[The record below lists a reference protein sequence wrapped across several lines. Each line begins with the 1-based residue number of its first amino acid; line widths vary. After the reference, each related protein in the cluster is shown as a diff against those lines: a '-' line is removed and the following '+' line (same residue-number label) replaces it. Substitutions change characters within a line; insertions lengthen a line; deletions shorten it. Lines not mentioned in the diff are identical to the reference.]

1 MLTQFHESAQKAIVI
16 AESLAFDLGHNN
28 VGSEHML
35 LSFLKMKDCLFA
47 KLLKEYNVDDVK
59 IYDDIVRLFG
69 EKDEQPFYMEY
80 SDVVKNIMDTAISL
94 SDSKVSLNT
103 MCVALLMQKES
114 VAYELLCKYHVPIEE
129 IKDELSEEKTILHE
143 LNQIHELKNVN
154 EYVKT
159 KTHAY
164 VGRKDELM
172 LLSQTLCKK
181 DKSNALII
189 GKAGVGKSALVEALA
204 VNINNKDVVDM
215 LRDKVI
221 FELSLS
227 SIVAGTK
234 YRGEFEEKFK
244 RILLKVMQAKNVILF
259 IDEIHNVI
267 GAGGAEGAI
276 DASNILKPF
285 LARNELSLI
294 GATTLEEYYKY
305 FEKDQAM
312 NRRFSI
318 IKLKEN
324 TKEETKEIL
333 LALKEQYESYHGITI
348 HDERIDDIV
357 SLSSY
362 YLPSRVFPDKAI
374 DVLDLSCVKTVF
386 LKDNELKKK
395 YIEKVVEEL
404 SGQRLDV
411 QIDYEKIEE
420 KMNKEIIGQEFAIHK
435 LMTSLKSLSYYPHL
449 AKPKGVYM
457 FVGSSGIGK
466 SETVIKLAK
475 VLNRHLIRLDMSEY
489 SEYGSASKI
498 IGSSPGYV
506 GYDQMTSL
514 ISELSVHPHSIL
526 LLDEVDKAHKS
537 VLHLFL
543 QVFDQG
549 VLKDSQQR
557 LAVFKD
563 VIVIMTSNVSYQN
576 QAHVGFKKLKVTK
589 GNLKENFSEEFL
601 NRIDE
606 VIEFKGLSCDELYQ
620 ILDIY
625 SPIQLSKKQK
635 EELLKDYDN
644 TLGVRKLLTNL
655 RKYIVSQ
662 IGIS

>member
-1 MLTQFHESAQKAIVI
+1 MLAQFHESAQKAIVI

-28 VGSEHML
+28 VGSEHIL
-35 LSFLKMKDCLFA
+35 LSLLKMKDCLFA
-47 KLLKEYNVDDVK
+47 KLLREYNVDDVV

-80 SDVVKNIMDTAISL
+80 SDVVKNIMETAISM
-94 SDSKVSLNT
+94 SESKVSLNT

-114 VAYELLCKYHVPIEE
+114 VAYELLCKYHVPIEQV
-129 IKDELSEEKTILHE
+129 KDELSEEKTVLHE

-164 VGRKDELM
+164 IGRENELM

-181 DKSNALII
+181 EKSNALII

-204 VNINNKDVVDM
+204 VRINHNDVVDM

-244 RILLKVMQAKNVILF
+244 RILLKVLQAKNVILF

-285 LARNELSLI
+285 LARDELSLI
-294 GATTLEEYYKY
+294 GATTVEEYYKY

-324 TKEETKEIL
+324 TKEETKDIL
-333 LALKEQYESYHGITI
+333 LVLKKQYETYHGITI
-348 HDERIDDIV
+348 DDQCIDDIV
-357 SLSSY
+357 DMCSC

-395 YIEKVVEEL
+395 YIEKVIEEL
-404 SGQRLDV
+404 SGQSIEQ
-411 QIDYEKIEE
+411 QIDYDEIED
-420 KMNKEIIGQEFAIHK
+420 KLNKVIIGQSQAIHK
-435 LMTSLKSLSYYPHL
+435 LVTSLKSLSLYPHIS
-449 AKPKGVYM
+449 KPKGVYM
-457 FVGSSGIGK
+457 FVGSSGVGK
-466 SETVIKLAK
+466 SETSIKLAK

-489 SEYGSASKI
+489 SDYGSTSKI

-506 GYDQMTSL
+506 GYEHMTSL
-514 ISELSVHPHSIL
+514 ISELSIHPHSIL
-526 LLDEVDKAHKS
+526 LLDEVDKAHSS

-543 QVFDQG
+543 QVFDNG
-549 VLKDSQQR
+549 MLKDSQQR
-557 LAVFKD
+557 LAIFKD

-576 QAHVGFKKLKVTK
+576 QKHVGFKKQMTS
-589 GNLKENFSEEFL
+589 GHLKEYFSEEFL

-606 VIEFKGLSCDELYQ
+606 IIEFKRLNNNDLKQ
-620 ILDIY
+620 IIDIY
-625 SPIQLSKKQK
+625 SPVVLTGQQK
-635 EELLKDYDN
+635 DELLKEYDK
-644 TLGVRKLLTNL
+644 TLGVRQLLSDM